1 MTRDRLCFWMLI
13 TGACLLLAGCA
24 GMKQPPQNRHYYVLE
39 YDSPLHENGPA
50 LPLILKIERFDTSPI
65 YDSTRMIF
73 KRQAFTREEY
83 VYHQWRVPPGEMISD
98 HLQRDF
104 KTAAALAA
112 VIRFDMLSATDA
124 LCILKGTVEEFYMSA
139 ASGKASAIL
148 VVSTTLTRRKP
159 GALMEAILA
168 QHRYRIAE
176 PLEDHSPAGF
186 AAAMSHAARRFS
198 RALISDVLQALKD
211 NFE

>member
-1 MTRDRLCFWMLI
+1 MARDRLCLWMLM

-39 YDSPLHENGPA
+39 YDSPLRENGPA
-50 LPLILKIERFDTSPI
+50 LPLILKIERFDASPI

-73 KRQAFTREEY
+73 KKQAFTRDEY
-83 VYHQWRVPPGEMISD
+83 VYHQWRVAPGAMISD

-104 KTAAALAA
+104 KTTAALAA
-112 VIRFDMLSATDA
+112 VIRFDMMSATDA

-148 VVSTTLTRRKP
+148 AVSTTLTRRKP
-159 GALMEAILA
+159 GALTEAILA
-168 QHRYRIAE
+168 QQRYRIAE

-198 RALISDVLQALKD
+198 RALMSDVLQVMEEQ
-211 NFE
+211 F